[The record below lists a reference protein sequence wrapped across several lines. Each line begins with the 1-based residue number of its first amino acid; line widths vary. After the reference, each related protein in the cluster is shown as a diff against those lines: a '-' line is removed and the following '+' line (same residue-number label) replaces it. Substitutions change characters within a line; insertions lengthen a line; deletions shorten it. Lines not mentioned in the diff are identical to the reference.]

1 MITNWKA
8 IATGSYS
15 MWGLYIL
22 IFVEGGV
29 RALAAIAPEMEP
41 SVEVQSIAVIVL
53 AALTAIGRVLSQPN
67 LEH

>member
-8 IATGSYS
+8 IATRSYS

-29 RALAAIAPEMEP
+29 QALAAVAPDLEP
-41 SVEVQSIAVIVL
+41 SGEVQFIVVIVL
-53 AALTAIGRVLSQPN
+53 AVLTAIGRVLSQPN
-67 LEH
+67 LEQ